1 MGNTVRRLACWC
13 LMLVLP
19 LQALA
24 GMTRVHGP
32 HTERHGVHAAT
43 HAHAHANGVQ
53 PAAEALPDVP
63 TIEAAATQTACAHH
77 ASPACPAC
85 EWPSADS
92 SDRSNLPPSC
102 NTCASCCLLLI
113 PAPLT
118 LLPPAG
124 TNSSPP
130 DREARFR
137 SVSPHMLERPPR
149 SLAAA

>member
-1 MGNTVRRLACWC
+1 
-13 LMLVLP
+13 MLVLP

-32 HTERHGVHAAT
+32 HTERHGVHGMHSVHGVYAPT
-43 HAHAHANGVQ
+43 HAHVDGVQ
-53 PAAEALPDVP
+53 PVAQALPDAP
-63 TIEAAATQTACAHH
+63 TSEAAAMQTACAHH
-77 ASPACPAC
+77 ESPACPAC

-102 NTCASCCLLLI
+102 NTCSSCCLLLI

-124 TNSSPP
+124 TNSSPAE
-130 DREARFR
+130 REARFR
-137 SVSPHMLERPPR
+137 SVSPHILERPPR
-149 SLAAA
+149 SFMAA